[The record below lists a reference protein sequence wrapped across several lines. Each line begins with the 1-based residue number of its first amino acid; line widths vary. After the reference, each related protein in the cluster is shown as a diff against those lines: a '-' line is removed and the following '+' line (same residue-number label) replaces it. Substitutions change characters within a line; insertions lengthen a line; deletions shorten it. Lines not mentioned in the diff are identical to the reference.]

1 MTRTIL
7 LLFILLLWSSAH
19 HSVAQKPPKVYQ
31 DLEKHYNENNFEAC
45 VKLESQVEAFAATR
59 KDTLAANSY
68 FYLGD
73 AFNQLGQLQKAIV
86 FWEKE
91 KTLLGEL
98 DVKDKYEE
106 GEFNFKEEYST
117 KLYYLSDLY
126 LQIGNYQKAGEMAD
140 QLIKADRKLY
150 KP

>member
-1 MTRTIL
+1 MVKKVVL
-7 LLFILLLWSSAH
+7 LVVLLLWSSFKLC
-19 HSVAQKPPKVYQ
+19 VAQNIPKVYQ
-31 DLEKHYNENNFEAC
+31 NLEKHYNASEFEDC
-45 VKLESQVEAFAATR
+45 IKLESQVVAFAETR
-59 KDTLAANSY
+59 KDTVAANSY

-73 AFNQLGQLQKAIV
+73 AFNQTGQLQKAIV

-91 KTLLGEL
+91 RALLGEL

-126 LQIGNYQKAGEMAD
+126 LRTGNYPKAGEMAD
-140 QLIKADRKLY
+140 QLIKADR
-150 KP
+150 